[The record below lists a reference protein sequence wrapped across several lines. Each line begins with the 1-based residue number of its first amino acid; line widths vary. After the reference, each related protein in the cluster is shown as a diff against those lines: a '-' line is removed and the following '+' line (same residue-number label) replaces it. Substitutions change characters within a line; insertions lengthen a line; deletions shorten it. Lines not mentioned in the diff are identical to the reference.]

1 MKIGLLSD
9 INESK
14 EDTNFT
20 INGLSIKLQRLSNI
34 VETRHQASTF
44 GSVKRHT
51 VGKLEMES
59 QSQQKSIAIN

>member
-9 INESK
+9 IHESID
-14 EDTNFT
+14 DTNFT

-51 VGKLEMES
+51 VGKLES